1 MEITIPTPPTFNFK
15 RTAISHGWYDLPPF
29 ELNQESWTL
38 TRVVDLGKARP
49 VTVAISE
56 GKRAVKVN
64 VARNVGPRTVEKITR
79 DVRHMLR
86 LDDDMTH
93 FYNAVAL
100 EPDFVWIAGS
110 GAGRLL
116 RAPTVFEDVVKMIC
130 TTNCSWALT
139 DRMINGLVAAL
150 GRESGGGRQTFPTPE
165 TMASMSEK
173 FYRDEVRAGYRAPY
187 LKELA
192 ERVASREID
201 AESWLRSELPTPEL
215 KREMKRVKGVGDYA
229 AENMLKLV
237 GRYDGLALDSWV
249 RGKFARMHNS
259 ARKASDKKIERYYSR
274 FAEWRGLAL
283 WCDMTRDWL
292 EEEKNLD
299 LIAR

>member
-1 MEITIPTPPTFNFK
+1 MEISIPTPRTFNFK

-29 ELNQESWTL
+29 ELHQESWTL
-38 TRVVDLGKARP
+38 TRVIELGEGRP
-49 VTVAISE
+49 ITVKIGE
-56 GKRAVKVN
+56 GKRAVNVN
-64 VARNVGPRTVEKITR
+64 IPRNVGKRSADKITR

-93 FYNAVAL
+93 FYNAVASDA
-100 EPDFVWIAGS
+100 DFMWIAS
-110 GAGRLL
+110 AGAGRLL
-116 RAPTVFEDVVKMIC
+116 RAPTVFEDLVKMIC

-139 DRMINGLVAAL
+139 DKMINGLVDSL
-150 GRESGGGRQTFPTPE
+150 GRESNDGRRTFPRPE
-165 TMASMSEK
+165 AMASMSEK

-192 ERVASREID
+192 ERVASGEID
-201 AESWLRSELPTPEL
+201 VEAWLTSELPTAEL

-249 RGKFARMHNS
+249 RGKFARIRNG

-274 FAEWRGLAL
+274 FGEWRGLAL

-292 EEEKNLD
+292 EDDGRPLKW
-299 LIAR
+299 

>member
-1 MEITIPTPPTFNFK
+1 MEIIISTPPSFSFK

-29 ELNQESWTL
+29 ALEQDTWTL
-38 TRVVDLGKARP
+38 TRVIDLGKGPPAT
-49 VTVAISE
+49 VTISE
-56 GKRAVKVN
+56 GKRVVKVD
-64 VARNVGPRTVEKITR
+64 VPRMVGTRAIEKITR

-86 LDDDMTH
+86 LDEDMTQ
-93 FYNAVAL
+93 FYGVVAHDA
-100 EPDFVWIAGS
+100 DFSWIASS

-116 RAPTVFEDVVKMIC
+116 RAPTVFEDLVKMIC

-139 DRMINGLVAAL
+139 DKMINGLVDSL
-150 GRESGGGRQTFPTPE
+150 GREASGGRRTFPTPE
-165 TMASMSEK
+165 VMASMSEK
-173 FYRDEVRAGYRAPY
+173 FYREEVRAGYRAPY

-192 ERVASREID
+192 ERVASGDID
-201 AESWLRSELPTPEL
+201 VESWLASELSTSEL
-215 KREMKRVKGVGDYA
+215 KREMKGVKGVGDYA
-229 AENMLKLV
+229 AENILKLV

-249 RGKFARMHNS
+249 RGKFARMHNG

-292 EEEKNLD
+292 EDEQSPLKW
-299 LIAR
+299 